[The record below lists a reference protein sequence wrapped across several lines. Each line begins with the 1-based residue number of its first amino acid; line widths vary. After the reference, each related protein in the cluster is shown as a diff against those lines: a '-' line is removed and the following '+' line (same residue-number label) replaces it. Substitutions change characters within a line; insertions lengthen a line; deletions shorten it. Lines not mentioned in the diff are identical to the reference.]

1 MERHFD
7 EDLRDLEKRVLE
19 MGALCESMI
28 HKAVKALI
36 DRDGELTQEVFR
48 MEVEAN
54 RRHVEIDEVAIKLIA
69 LHQPMAGDLRTLAA
83 AMKINNDLERIADMA
98 VNASQTGYY
107 HLFNEPPV
115 PQINMVTHM
124 AQVAQTMLR
133 NALDAYA
140 KRDVDLAQRVLA
152 QEKEEDRLKARA
164 LKELISLIRIDPPRS
179 EVFVDLILLSKNME
193 RIGDHATNIA
203 EDVVYM
209 VLGKD
214 IRHLSTAPDLDVAPR

>member
-98 VNASQTGYY
+98 VNA
-107 HLFNEPPV
+107 
-115 PQINMVTHM
+115 
-124 AQVAQTMLR
+124 
-133 NALDAYA
+133 
-140 KRDVDLAQRVLA
+140 
-152 QEKEEDRLKARA
+152 
-164 LKELISLIRIDPPRS
+164 
-179 EVFVDLILLSKNME
+179 
-193 RIGDHATNIA
+193 
-203 EDVVYM
+203 
-209 VLGKD
+209 
-214 IRHLSTAPDLDVAPR
+214 